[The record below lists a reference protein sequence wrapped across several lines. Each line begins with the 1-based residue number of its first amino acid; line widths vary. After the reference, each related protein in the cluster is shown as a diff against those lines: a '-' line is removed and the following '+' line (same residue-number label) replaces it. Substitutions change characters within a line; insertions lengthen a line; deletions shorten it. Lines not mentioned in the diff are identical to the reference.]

1 MSDDECTSL
10 FPDPHFGLY
19 KVRKSKRSKEKIKTS
34 ADDTSI
40 PVVRINSRLATCRS
54 RLLME
59 NIKSMPRSIRKDDPQ
74 ENIRLGE
81 GMVACDDG
89 QLSRQNA
96 ESPASQISPK
106 AAKTKHRSS
115 ISENSSSPENRLE
128 NAMFAY
134 KKLEQEDRL
143 KMLTAIAGLG
153 LQSDQVPCSSVNRV
167 ILP

>member
-1 MSDDECTSL
+1 
-10 FPDPHFGLY
+10 
-19 KVRKSKRSKEKIKTS
+19 
-34 ADDTSI
+34 
-40 PVVRINSRLATCRS
+40 
-54 RLLME
+54 
-59 NIKSMPRSIRKDDPQ
+59 MPRSIRKDDPQ

-115 ISENSSSPENRLE
+115 INENSSAAPAPSESGIEEDCIDSFFDKTSPRKQSPENRLDK
-128 NAMFAY
+128 AMFASE
-134 KKLEQEDRL
+134 KLEQEDRL

-153 LQSDQVPCSSVNRV
+153 LRSDQVPCSSVNRV